1 MGHLGVGG
9 KNVNTCIILNI
20 LRIYVSFSFMRMI
33 LSTVYNR
40 WGNIW
45 WVGFDFGMDSTKI
58 EENDWHL
65 IYYVWWPHNPSEWRE
80 LRYKVWGCQF
90 LLFLSYLL
98 PGGCTKK
105 GLRHKAR
112 SRSIRRTSST
122 GLEVGWIMTL
132 DSLKQG
138 GVPWVLFFVA
148 WSDFGVL
155 LSDVKGP
162 YIKDIRK
169 IFRIFNPPSPLR
181 PHFTQ
186 PISTICPQNLAIL
199 KPPLPPSVRTSFMY
213 GP

>member
-1 MGHLGVGG
+1 MRHLGVGG
-9 KNVNTCIILNI
+9 KNVNTCIIFNI

-122 GLEVGWIMTL
+122 RLEVGWIMIHESWLTKATL
-132 DSLKQG
+132 NG
-138 GVPWVLFFVA
+138 
-148 WSDFGVL
+148 
-155 LSDVKGP
+155 KGFRHE
-162 YIKDIRK
+162 IRSRS
-169 IFRIFNPPSPLR
+169 IRWASYARLELGWIMIHESWL
-181 PHFTQ
+181 T
-186 PISTICPQNLAIL
+186 TAIL
-199 KPPLPPSVRTSFMY
+199 T
-213 GP
+213 